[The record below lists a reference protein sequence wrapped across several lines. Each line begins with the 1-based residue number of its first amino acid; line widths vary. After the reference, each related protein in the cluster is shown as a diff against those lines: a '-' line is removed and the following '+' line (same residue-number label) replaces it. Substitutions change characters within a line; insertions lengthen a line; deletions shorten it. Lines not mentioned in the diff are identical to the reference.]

1 MTVPPRSVMNSRLVS
16 QCMGSPP
23 EPVGAVYR
31 TPRLPRKHPH
41 VLGVDLN
48 RSESDGKSLSPFE
61 GESPHSA

>member
-1 MTVPPRSVMNSRLVS
+1 
-16 QCMGSPP
+16 MGSPP